1 MKLTDLR
8 DQAEEHPPH
17 GRPLPGLHLQGLRAG
32 SGLTS
37 TGLASGAHTAPGE
50 GGSRGGPCRQ
60 PAEPDSGTP

>member
-8 DQAEEHPPH
+8 DQAEAHPPH

-37 TGLASGAHTAPGE
+37 TGLASGAHAAPW
-50 GGSRGGPCRQ
+50 GGRVSRWPLP
-60 PAEPDSGTP
+60 PAEPDLGTP